1 MADDPT
7 DIPEKS
13 ADIMP
18 PRGDADTAAENAT
31 QILLAEVKN
40 YTDRP
45 DLFLET
51 IERHDPG
58 FIARFNRDAEAHA
71 KKLQSSTFNF
81 GRFQA
86 YTVLSVQILLSFA
99 TIGVLAVA
107 VIYNNA
113 GSGTIISL
121 GIVLAIILSGPSGFA
136 NIARLLE
143 RWFGRHRD
151 DD

>member
-1 MADDPT
+1 MADDKT
-7 DIPEKS
+7 DRTDKS
-13 ADIMP
+13 SEIIS
-18 PRGDADTAAENAT
+18 PRGDMAENAT

-58 FIARFNRDAEAHA
+58 FIKRFNQDAEAHA
-71 KKLQSSTFNF
+71 KKLQGSTFNF

-86 YTVLSVQILLSFA
+86 YTVLLVQVVLSLA
-99 TIGVLAVA
+99 TIAILGLA
-107 VIYNNA
+107 VIYNQA

-121 GIVLAIILSGPSGFA
+121 GVVLAIILSGPSGFS
-136 NIARLLE
+136 NIAKVLE
-143 RWFGRHRD
+143 RWLGRNRD
-151 DD
+151 DG

>member
-7 DIPEKS
+7 DSPETGAK
-13 ADIMP
+13 IIP
-18 PRGDADTAAENAT
+18 PRAGDSESAT

-58 FIARFNRDAEAHA
+58 FIQRFNRDAESHA
-71 KKLQSSTFNF
+71 KKLQNSTSNF

-86 YTVLSVQILLSFA
+86 YTVLLVQVALSFSVIA
-99 TIGVLAVA
+99 ILALS
-107 VIYNNA
+107 VIYNEA

-121 GIVLAIILSGPSGFA
+121 GVVLAIILSGPSGFT
-136 NIARLLE
+136 NIARFIE
-143 RWFGRHRD
+143 RWLGRSRND
-151 DD
+151 N